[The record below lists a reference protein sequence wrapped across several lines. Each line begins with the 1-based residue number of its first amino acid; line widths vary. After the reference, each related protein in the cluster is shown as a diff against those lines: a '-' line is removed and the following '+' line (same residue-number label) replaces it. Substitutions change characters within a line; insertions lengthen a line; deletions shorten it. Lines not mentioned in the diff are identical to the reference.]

1 MTMGGEGSML
11 AAMASLKANRAL
23 KNKRNK
29 KGFSLVSSVDEQ
41 WVDPKQPTFEQLME
55 IRTRI
60 RKEEKARRKKII
72 MITVL
77 TLIIVITGII
87 YALGSIPL
95 EA

>member
-1 MTMGGEGSML
+1 MGGEGSML

-29 KGFSLVSSVDEQ
+29 GKFSLVSSTDEK

-60 RKEEKARRKKII
+60 RKEEKARRRKTILITII
-72 MITVL
+72 A
-77 TLIIVITGII
+77 LICIVGGILYI
-87 YALGSIPL
+87 MSL
-95 EA
+95 